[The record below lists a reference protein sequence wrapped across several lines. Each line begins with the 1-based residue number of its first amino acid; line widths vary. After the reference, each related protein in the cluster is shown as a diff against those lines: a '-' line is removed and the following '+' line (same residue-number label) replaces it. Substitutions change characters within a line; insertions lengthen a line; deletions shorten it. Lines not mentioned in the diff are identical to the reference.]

1 VLSFRVDASTYPA
14 SWPLSNLLVYR
25 DGAFVADC
33 TGPGGAS
40 PDPCVESRT
49 RHPDGDAEIVV
60 RSSSASDW
68 VVGRAGPSGGPYT
81 VAEGSSV
88 TLAGSGTGGEAPLGY
103 RWRGAAGE
111 LDNETAARPRFTGA
125 DDAALTLSLLVTAA
139 AGLSGSDDATITVT
153 NRPPTVSPIAVLKNE
168 RRRLEI
174 TAGFADAG
182 RLDTHTALVRW
193 GDGGESAARV
203 AERGGIGAGFASH
216 DYTRAGTYTVRVTVR
231 DDDGGERSVERR
243 IQIR

>member
-1 VLSFRVDASTYPA
+1 
-14 SWPLSNLLVYR
+14 
-25 DGAFVADC
+25 
-33 TGPGGAS
+33 
-40 PDPCVESRT
+40 
-49 RHPDGDAEIVV
+49 
-60 RSSSASDW
+60 
-68 VVGRAGPSGGPYT
+68 
-81 VAEGSSV
+81 
-88 TLAGSGTGGEAPLGY
+88 
-103 RWRGAAGE
+103 
-111 LDNETAARPRFTGA
+111 
-125 DDAALTLSLLVTAA
+125 
-139 AGLSGSDDATITVT
+139 
-153 NRPPTVSPIAVLKNE
+153 VSPIAVLKNE